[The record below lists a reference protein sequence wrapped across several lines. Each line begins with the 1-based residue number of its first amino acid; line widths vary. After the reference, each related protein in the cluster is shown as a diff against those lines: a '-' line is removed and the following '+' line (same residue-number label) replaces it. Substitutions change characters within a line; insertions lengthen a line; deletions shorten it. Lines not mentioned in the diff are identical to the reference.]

1 MGNGGTKLLRERL
14 VFSAQGFSPVDK
26 WFQAQECAALAA
38 EAFRCPIF
46 VLSDRQQATMF
57 MPYSKHEDQLPLCM
71 IHVNDIHWQL
81 GHPRETWREAK
92 YSYDPQWCAIHDA
105 TEFDKNTA
113 SDPFLLEDDA
123 RSDAGDVDRI
133 ALEHCADP
141 LCLKDIP
148 DEQLTAGK
156 LAIEKDVFA
165 RLRGLLTDEGWLQ
178 PHARY
183 ASNRFDSHKK
193 LARLIRFEQHEE
205 LYVLQNRHRL
215 RQMTR
220 ANDMPEGFD
229 KILEEGIIEI

>member
-14 VFSAQGFSPVDK
+14 VFNAQGFAPVDK

-38 EAFRCPIF
+38 EAFRCPILF
-46 VLSDRQQATMF
+46 LSDRQQATMF

-92 YSYDPQWCAIHDA
+92 YSYDPQWSAIHDA

-113 SDPFLLEDDA
+113 DDPFLLEDDA

-148 DEQLTAGK
+148 DEQLTAGE
-156 LAIEKDVFA
+156 LAIEKD
-165 RLRGLLTDEGWLQ
+165 

-183 ASNRFDSHKK
+183 ASSLFNSHKK
-193 LARLIRFEQHEE
+193 LARLIRFKQHEE

-229 KILEEGIIEI
+229 EILEGGIIEI

>member
-1 MGNGGTKLLRERL
+1 
-14 VFSAQGFSPVDK
+14 
-26 WFQAQECAALAA
+26 
-38 EAFRCPIF
+38 
-46 VLSDRQQATMF
+46 
-57 MPYSKHEDQLPLCM
+57 M
-71 IHVNDIHWQL
+71 IHVNYIHWQL

-92 YSYDPQWCAIHDA
+92 YSYDPQWSAIHDA

-113 SDPFLLEDDA
+113 DDPFLLEDDA

-133 ALEHCADP
+133 ALERCADP
-141 LCLKDIP
+141 PCLKDIP
-148 DEQLTAGK
+148 DEQLTAGE
-156 LAIEKDVFA
+156 LAIEKGVFA

-183 ASNRFDSHKK
+183 ASSLFNSHKK

-229 KILEEGIIEI
+229 EILEEGIIEI